1 MNALEINNLTKS
13 YKDFTLGDL
22 CLTIPEG
29 SITGFIGENGAGKST
44 TIKLILGAIKRDGGD
59 ISILGNNSYDDS
71 IKEDIGV
78 VLDDVGFPGCLTAV
92 QVGNIMR
99 NAYKNWS
106 DDLYTDYLRKLGIP
120 DKKPFSDFS
129 RGTRMKLGFAVCMS
143 HSPRLLLLDEA
154 TGGLDPVVR
163 DEVTTIIKDFAS
175 DGKHSVL
182 ISSHIVSDLEK
193 ICDRIAFIHQGQLL
207 MCKSKEE
214 IAEEYSGM
222 GLEDL
227 FLKMVKGEMQ

>member
-13 YKDFTLGDL
+13 YKDFTLKDL

-44 TIKLILGAIKRDGGD
+44 TIKLILGAVKRDGGE
-59 ISILGNNSYDDS
+59 ITILGNSSMNSS
-71 IKEDIGV
+71 VKEDVGV
-78 VLDDVGFPGCLTAV
+78 VMDDVGFPGCLTAV

-99 NAYKNWS
+99 NAYRNWN
-106 DDLYTDYLRKLGIP
+106 DDTYTDYLRKLGVP
-120 DKKPFSDFS
+120 ETKPFSDLS

-143 HSPRLLLLDEA
+143 HSPKLLLLDEA

-163 DEVTTIIKDFAS
+163 DEVVSIIRDFAS

-182 ISSHIVSDLEK
+182 MSSHIVSDLEK
-193 ICDRIAFIHQGQLL
+193 ICDRIAFIHKGQLL

-214 IAEEYSGM
+214 ITEEYGDT

-227 FLKMVKGEMQ
+227 FLKMVKGEL